1 VQKIQAMV
9 EEENT
14 YVLEKVMLGFN
25 EGDFKIT
32 SHKYKLNAT
41 LHTKF
46 TKINDPTIPINKF
59 DFKSFKIILDST
71 DEDKLIGN

>member
-1 VQKIQAMV
+1 MV
-9 EEENT
+9 DEGNN

-41 LHTKF
+41 LNTKF
-46 TKINDPTIPINKF
+46 TKIHDPTISISKVN
-59 DFKSFKIILDST
+59 FKSFKLILDST
-71 DEDKLIGN
+71 DEDKLTGN